1 MIAWYQVSSRLAQTV
16 FECSSIKISYVSTTW
31 FQDLINFMSEYKI
44 TIVVKTPHI
53 NMSKQRNIKHIME
66 EIIQLNLLQFQ
77 TKK

>member
-16 FECSSIKISYVSTTW
+16 FECSSIKISYVSTTL

-53 NMSKQRNIKHIME
+53 IMNQQRNIKHIME